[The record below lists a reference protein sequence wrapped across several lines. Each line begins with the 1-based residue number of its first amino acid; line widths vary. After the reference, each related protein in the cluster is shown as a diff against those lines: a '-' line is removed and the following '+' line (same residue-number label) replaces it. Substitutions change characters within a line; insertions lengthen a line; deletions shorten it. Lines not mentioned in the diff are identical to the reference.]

1 MSSTNFLFSR
11 FFGGDVT
18 RRPLPQP
25 PRDEQ
30 RDPFLCCQR
39 CGRALYWCDLA
50 ALWEG
55 ALFCPGCGLEEA
67 PLWSVSDYLLRR

>member
-1 MSSTNFLFSR
+1 MSSTNFLFFV
-11 FFGGDVT
+11 FFAGEAI

-30 RDPFLCCQR
+30 LAPSLCCQR
-39 CGRALYWCDLA
+39 CGRPLYWGDLA

-55 ALFCPGCGLEEA
+55 AVYCPGCGPEEA

>member
-1 MSSTNFLFSR
+1 MSSTNFLFFD
-11 FFGGDVT
+11 FFGGGAW
-18 RRPLPQP
+18 RRPVPQP

-30 RDPFLCCQR
+30 MDPSLCCRR

-55 ALFCPGCGLEEA
+55 AVFCPDCGPEEA
-67 PLWSVSDYLLRR
+67 ALWRVSDYLLRR